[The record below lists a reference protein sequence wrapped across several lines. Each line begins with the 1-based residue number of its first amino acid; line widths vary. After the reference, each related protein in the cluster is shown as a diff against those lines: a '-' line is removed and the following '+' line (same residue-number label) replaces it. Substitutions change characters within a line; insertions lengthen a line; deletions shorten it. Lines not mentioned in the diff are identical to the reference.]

1 MLHLY
6 TGQALTALTG
16 SLPDLK
22 KALTGPVFSP
32 KSILVLNRLI
42 VESLN
47 CSMV

>member
-6 TGQALTALTG
+6 GGPAITAWAV

-32 KSILVLNRLI
+32 KSILVLNRLG
-42 VESLN
+42 
-47 CSMV
+47 